1 MLINNFFN
9 LQLYVLGAGWLI
21 NSSLQNNSEKW
32 CYFKKKDLILLYL
45 TKSIVQI
52 KKNLFLIQT
61 IKKYKGTFFF
71 INSYFYYFKNIHF
84 FCFNIRENLLQVY
97 FKGYFSNYLCY
108 KKKKMIPDLL
118 FFFNT
123 TNHYVMLK
131 ELKQLGL
138 PVIALIENSNFN
150 YLVEYPI
157 NINKNSYFINFLLL
171 HFYSKYLILNY

>member
-108 KKKKMIPDLL
+108 KKKKNDTWSFIL
-118 FFFNT
+118 FQHNKSLCNAKRTKTIRFTSNRFNWKFK
-123 TNHYVMLK
+123 L
-131 ELKQLGL
+131 QLFSRV
-138 PVIALIENSNFN
+138 P
-150 YLVEYPI
+150 
-157 NINKNSYFINFLLL
+157 NKY
-171 HFYSKYLILNY
+171 K

>member
-71 INSYFYYFKNIHF
+71 INS
-84 FCFNIRENLLQVY
+84 
-97 FKGYFSNYLCY
+97 
-108 KKKKMIPDLL
+108 
-118 FFFNT
+118 
-123 TNHYVMLK
+123 
-131 ELKQLGL
+131 
-138 PVIALIENSNFN
+138 
-150 YLVEYPI
+150 
-157 NINKNSYFINFLLL
+157 
-171 HFYSKYLILNY
+171 